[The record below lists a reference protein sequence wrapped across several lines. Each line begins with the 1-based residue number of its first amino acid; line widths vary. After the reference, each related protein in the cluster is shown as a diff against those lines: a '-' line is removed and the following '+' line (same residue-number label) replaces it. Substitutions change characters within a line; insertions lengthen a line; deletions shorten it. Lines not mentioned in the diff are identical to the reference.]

1 VSRYRSCTWKPLANR
16 STRALQKDILCW
28 HTMVS
33 TSMAGT
39 WGYFNTGAGGRGVYS
54 HGLLGGGWGTD
65 LRDGLDGE
73 CWQAQD
79 TDLRAASNLDGN
91 WHVIAFETADNA
103 ARPIQPWTPKQC
115 AKIVEVCV
123 EANQVDG
130 IPLQIIPDSRI
141 GRRGIAYHRL
151 GCDPY
156 RVSGG
161 ELWSSAYGKD
171 CPTDP
176 RIKQLPALVDQARRI
191 VAGQPEEDDVTP
203 DEVKAA
209 VRDVLH
215 LPDSGLAV
223 PGGQTDN
230 GKARADARRQHRPH
244 LQRGQRGEGRGRR
257 GEGRHLGAGRRRGED
272 PRQAGRTAG
281 RRRSA
286 GVANPS
292 GGRVAEGF
300 DVSGNSG
307 DVDFAAAR
315 RAGLEYCY
323 LRVGRG
329 KPASGTDIGGMD
341 LRFGSYAADA
351 QAAGLQVGGYWR
363 FFPSVNLDRQVNA
376 FAARL
381 EAAPRWT
388 CRRWWTWKTRTAS
401 TRSPSP
407 TGRCRR

>member
-1 VSRYRSCTWKPLANR
+1 VSRYRSCIWKPLDNR
-16 STRALQKDILCW
+16 STKALQKDILCW

-65 LRDGLDGE
+65 LRDGLDGV

-91 WHVIAFETADNA
+91 WRVIAFETADNA

-209 VRDVLH
+209 VREVLH

-223 PGGQTDN
+223 PGGQVDN
-230 GKARADARRQHRPH
+230 GRLAQM
-244 LQRGQRGEGRGRR
+244 L
-257 GEGRHLGAGRRRGED
+257 
-272 PRQAGRTAG
+272 
-281 RRRSA
+281 
-286 GVANPS
+286 V
-292 GGRVAEGF
+292 
-300 DVSGNSG
+300 GNI
-307 DVDFAAAR
+307 
-315 RAGLEYCY
+315 GLTYN
-323 LRVGRG
+323 
-329 KPASGTDIGGMD
+329 A
-341 LRFGSYAADA
+341 
-351 QAAGLQVGGYWR
+351 
-363 FFPSVNLDRQVNA
+363 VNA
-376 FAARL
+376 VKGAVAAVKADTSVQGDD
-381 EAAPRWT
+381 EAKILA
-388 CRRWWTWKTRTAS
+388 KLAELQADVEALA
-401 TRSPSP
+401 SP
-407 TGRCRR
+407 TPPAGA

>member
-1 VSRYRSCTWKPLANR
+1 VSRYRSCIWKPLDNR
-16 STRALQKDILCW
+16 STKALQKDILCW

-65 LRDGLDGE
+65 LRDGLDGV

-91 WHVIAFETADNA
+91 WRVIAFETADNA

-209 VRDVLH
+209 VREVLH

-223 PGGQTDN
+223 PGGQVDN
-230 GKARADARRQHRPH
+230 GRLAQM
-244 LQRGQRGEGRGRR
+244 L
-257 GEGRHLGAGRRRGED
+257 
-272 PRQAGRTAG
+272 
-281 RRRSA
+281 
-286 GVANPS
+286 V
-292 GGRVAEGF
+292 
-300 DVSGNSG
+300 GNI
-307 DVDFAAAR
+307 
-315 RAGLEYCY
+315 GLTYN
-323 LRVGRG
+323 
-329 KPASGTDIGGMD
+329 A
-341 LRFGSYAADA
+341 
-351 QAAGLQVGGYWR
+351 
-363 FFPSVNLDRQVNA
+363 VNA
-376 FAARL
+376 VKGAVAAVKADTSVQGDD
-381 EAAPRWT
+381 EAKILA
-388 CRRWWTWKTRTAS
+388 KLAELQADVEALG
-401 TRSPSP
+401 SP
-407 TGRCRR
+407 TPPAGA